1 MESYLQKGLSHEKA
15 FFFSSS
21 FVKEHNFDQF
31 DWINF
36 NFCTE
41 LCFLHVLQAHTA
53 LYRGALPTST
63 SVEELISAFIWENC
77 ATGFRT
83 APTAGM
89 RVHTAE
95 VSLHNN
101 VLLCFF
107 ILPHPSLTVS
117 LRFVLIA
124 IFSSFLGERSVWWEQ
139 HWSILC
145 LLCLIT
151 HWWWSLASSSN
162 PLSSN
167 IQSKVKFDIS
177 IAKVP
182 IYFFFTRENEYNSKC
197 WHSHGKSAIGQR
209 EKKHT
214 QFWAVMSCKS
224 DAGLY
229 VNWQLSLLPCDFID
243 TLRMESFLGAHVA
256 VQIGFIV

>member
-1 MESYLQKGLSHEKA
+1 MFRIFLHWLHELGKSWIWPDIERESYLQKGLSHGKA
-15 FFFSSS
+15 LVFFPL
-21 FVKEHNFDQF
+21 VKEHNFDQF

-63 SVEELISAFIWENC
+63 SVEELISAFICANC

-95 VSLHNN
+95 VSLHNSM
-101 VLLCFF
+101 LLCFF
-107 ILPHPSLTVS
+107 ILPHPSLAVS

-124 IFSSFLGERSVWWEQ
+124 IFSSFLGKRSVWWEQ

-145 LLCLIT
+145 LHTCQETGPCFCSVL
-151 HWWWSLASSSN
+151 
-162 PLSSN
+162 
-167 IQSKVKFDIS
+167 V
-177 IAKVP
+177 
-182 IYFFFTRENEYNSKC
+182 
-197 WHSHGKSAIGQR
+197 SAG
-209 EKKHT
+209 
-214 QFWAVMSCKS
+214 
-224 DAGLY
+224 
-229 VNWQLSLLPCDFID
+229 
-243 TLRMESFLGAHVA
+243 
-256 VQIGFIV
+256 

>member
-1 MESYLQKGLSHEKA
+1 
-15 FFFSSS
+15 
-21 FVKEHNFDQF
+21 
-31 DWINF
+31 
-36 NFCTE
+36 
-41 LCFLHVLQAHTA
+41 
-53 LYRGALPTST
+53 
-63 SVEELISAFIWENC
+63 
-77 ATGFRT
+77 
-83 APTAGM
+83 M

-101 VLLCFF
+101 MLLCFF

-124 IFSSFLGERSVWWEQ
+124 IFSSFLGERSECGESNTGPS
-139 HWSILC
+139 SICTHARKLGHAFVLSLC
-145 LLCLIT
+145 QLVNWFVKARRRKTVFASLPNISLIK

-167 IQSKVKFDIS
+167 IQSKVQFDIS

-182 IYFFFTRENEYNSKC
+182 IYFFFARENKYNSIC

-209 EKKHT
+209 EKNNTHNNLWPTKLLT
-214 QFWAVMSCKS
+214 FWAVMSCKS

-229 VNWQLSLLPCDFID
+229 VNWQLSLLVCDFID